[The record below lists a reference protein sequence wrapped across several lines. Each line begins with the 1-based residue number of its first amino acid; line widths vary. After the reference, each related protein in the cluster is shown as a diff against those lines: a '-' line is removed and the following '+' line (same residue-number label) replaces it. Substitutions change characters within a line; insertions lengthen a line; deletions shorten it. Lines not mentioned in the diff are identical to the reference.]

1 MNRIV
6 YFAGAV
12 DNQFGFAG
20 TNFLKTHPV
29 TRNVLNA
36 MGICIYFLSVVF
48 ASIRCMFWN
57 ILDRDEISLPAFI
70 FLGYFFVYLVF
81 ETQTRYHYEQYYML
95 FLLAVPAMSSVW
107 RMLKRNKEKI
117 MNIIIE

>member
-1 MNRIV
+1 MWNRIV

-12 DNQFGFAG
+12 DNQSGFTG
-20 TNFLKTHPV
+20 TNTHPV

-48 ASIRCMFWN
+48 ASIRCMLWN
-57 ILDRDEISLPAFI
+57 IMDRDEISLPALI
-70 FLGYFFVYLVF
+70 FLGYFVVYLVF
-81 ETQTRYHYEQYYML
+81 ETQTRYRYEQYYML

-107 RMLKRNKEKI
+107 RMLKRNKGKI
-117 MNIIIE
+117 MDQIID